1 MLCSILSLRAQT
13 FVKPAVKV
21 KDTSFAVITDKGT
34 FQACE
39 AELKAYQEILGMEG
53 LPTFIVYNEWNKPED
68 VKKVIVKLYKKD
80 KLEGVVFVGDIPI
93 PMLRKAQHMTSAF
106 KMDEKNNDWRDSSVP
121 SDRFYDDFD
130 LQFDFLKQDSVE
142 NNFFYYNLAIK
153 SPQQI
158 RCDIYSARVKAVD
171 NGEEPH
177 AQISRYFKK
186 VVAEHQINNKL
197 DQLVKSKIL
206 TRYYFTSEEG
216 KGIYRIYCL
225 EKMGKYL
232 LTSKEIEC
240 KWQQTDN
247 VKPVAMIKKRLAGNQ
262 TIIAYLR
269 KVKAF
274 DSYVVK
280 PALTAKISGKIFKA
294 TGGSVKLTKNNK
306 SITFLFEVIRRES
319 DWEKKLADKMAMYK
333 EFYENFVP
341 GDSGFSAMPQL
352 IFVCEDDR
360 HTAEVFKEIVKNKL
374 EIPQIKSY
382 FTTDLRQNNDTLE
395 NTLIEFKIDETTKKY
410 KMFNVE
416 AKILGI

>member
-1 MLCSILSLRAQT
+1 MVEDNQIKAQVSPFAIREGEIKT
-13 FVKPAVKV
+13 FDG
-21 KDTSFAVITDKGT
+21 KDGYVSMNQIIHKINIGHITDIHFAILELVNEFEFITSRQLYQMLEYKG
-34 FQACE
+34 FDPKSQ
-39 AELKAYQEILGMEG
+39 
-53 LPTFIVYNEWNKPED
+53 
-68 VKKVIVKLYKKD
+68 D
-80 KLEGVVFVGDIPI
+80 KL
-93 PMLRKAQHMTSAF
+93 
-106 KMDEKNNDWRDSSVP
+106 
-121 SDRFYDDFD
+121 
-130 LQFDFLKQDSVE
+130 
-142 NNFFYYNLAIK
+142 
-153 SPQQI
+153 
-158 RCDIYSARVKAVD
+158 
-171 NGEEPH
+171 
-177 AQISRYFKK
+177 
-186 VVAEHQINNKL
+186 NNKL
-197 DQLVKSKIL
+197 DQLVKCKIL

-280 PALTAKISGKIFKA
+280 PALNAKTMGKVFKA

-319 DWEKKLADKMAMYK
+319 DWQKKLVDKMNMYK
-333 EFYENFVP
+333 DFYENFVQ

-374 EIPQIKSY
+374 EIPQIKFY
-382 FTTDLRQNNDTLE
+382 FTTDLRQNNETLE
-395 NTLIEFKIDETTKKY
+395 NTLIEFKLDAETKKY
-410 KMFNVE
+410 KMVNVE